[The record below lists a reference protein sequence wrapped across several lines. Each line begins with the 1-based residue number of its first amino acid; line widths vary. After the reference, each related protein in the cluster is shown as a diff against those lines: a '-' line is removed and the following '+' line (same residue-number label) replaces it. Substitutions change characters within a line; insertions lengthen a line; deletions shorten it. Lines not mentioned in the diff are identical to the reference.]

1 MKRFIVLISLI
12 ACMLLTACGKDIGNS
27 AIASQKSKPGVSEV
41 VLYEGHDLKLTMKA
55 IYSIQGHRKSIVLNL
70 DNDHTQPINVKCD
83 QWIFNGTY
91 VLSES
96 ALMYLDP
103 LEDGKKV
110 MEEMSELVEL
120 PETMFNAA
128 GGKFLKVSIG
138 KGNMTEDELVAMI
151 TRYTKYFNN

>member
-70 DNDHTQPINVKCD
+70 DNVQNQI
-83 QWIFNGTY
+83 
-91 VLSES
+91 LS
-96 ALMYLDP
+96 P
-103 LEDGKKV
+103 
-110 MEEMSELVEL
+110 EL
-120 PETMFNAA
+120 PLFPPSAPWQPVVQKYLLNPYS
-128 GGKFLKVSIG
+128 KLKI
-138 KGNMTEDELVAMI
+138 
-151 TRYTKYFNN
+151 